1 MFFDSRKMIVK
12 MNSVVMAAV
21 LALVAHGAGT
31 DVPQPL
37 FENGRTAWVVVVP
50 DAPSKYMNYAA
61 RELATTLKKISGA
74 TFEIVEAAK
83 APAFNVLRLKSDC
96 RHDLYDEFS
105 VKETPGE
112 IVFSG
117 NTQRGTLFAVYA
129 FLRERLGARWYWPG
143 QSGEFLPQLSRYDAT
158 KREKTWRPFSKRAK
172 CRSVQSGAT
181 GMQTRSVGFRRC
193 F

>member
-105 VKETPGE
+105 VKE
-112 IVFSG
+112 
-117 NTQRGTLFAVYA
+117 
-129 FLRERLGARWYWPG
+129 
-143 QSGEFLPQLSRYDAT
+143 LSRNAPYPNAV
-158 KREKTWRPFSKRAK
+158 
-172 CRSVQSGAT
+172 RSS
-181 GMQTRSVGFRRC
+181 SVLRTISARRRC
-193 F
+193 CWRCPRSRKRFRTEASA